1 MAPVSERRSPT
12 IRRRRLGAELRRQRE
27 AAGITIEVVA
37 EQLECSASKISRIET
52 GHTTATPR
60 DVRDM
65 LRIYGVVGAESDELV
80 QIAREARQKGW
91 WHPYSTVLVGAYV
104 GLEAAAS
111 SIRAYEQQVVPGLLE
126 TEEYASAMIRAAR
139 PDFTA
144 EQVDQRVRVR
154 LGRQSLLTQDDPV
167 DLWVVLDE
175 AVVSRPVG
183 GEAVMRDQ
191 LKRLVEV
198 AQLPNV
204 TLQVLPFEVGAH
216 AGMDGTF
223 TILSFPEPGDPDV
236 VYAENATGGLF
247 LEKSD
252 ELQKYSFIFDHIRAA
267 AIRPEE
273 SIAYIAR
280 LAEEPLW
287 NWRRKEFPV
296 DLTQAGWF
304 KSSKSGP
311 NCDNCV
317 EVAYVTGAVG
327 VRDSKDKT
335 GPALVFAPGD
345 WHAFVAS
352 TRDGAFGRG

>member
-1 MAPVSERRSPT
+1 
-12 IRRRRLGAELRRQRE
+12 
-27 AAGITIEVVA
+27 
-37 EQLECSASKISRIET
+37 
-52 GHTTATPR
+52 
-60 DVRDM
+60 M

-126 TEEYASAMIRAAR
+126 TEAYASAMIRAAR
-139 PDFTA
+139 PDFSA
-144 EQVDQRVRVR
+144 EQVAQRVRVR
-154 LGRQSLLTQDDPV
+154 LGRQSLLTQDDSV

-183 GEAVMRDQ
+183 GDTVMRDQ
-191 LKRLVEV
+191 LRRLVEM
-198 AQLPNV
+198 AELPNV

-223 TILSFPEPGDPDV
+223 TILSFPEPSDPDV

-247 LEKSD
+247 LEKRD

-273 SIAYIAR
+273 SIAHITK

-287 NWRRKEFPV
+287 KWRPR
-296 DLTQAGWF
+296 
-304 KSSKSGP
+304 SSP
-311 NCDNCV
+311 W
-317 EVAYVTGAVG
+317 T
-327 VRDSKDKT
+327 
-335 GPALVFAPGD
+335 
-345 WHAFVAS
+345 
-352 TRDGAFGRG
+352 